1 MLINSKNKK
10 VNGGSRMLFSE
21 FYKIKCIGDEEW
33 FDPILDKDTLLFIDP
48 FSVFKSKD
56 DLFKDSY
63 SEMMYFF
70 QQAFELIAH
79 SGGTKTHLSY
89 KKAESML
96 VFPEVNAICLGY
108 SKTRQGSGTGPEW
121 AKTLTKNINTIIA
134 KGVTH
139 ISHFEE
145 LGIFCEGI
153 GPDRLS
159 DMTANLL
166 KIRLITYTQRIC
178 NLHKIPMEKKRVQHS
193 TFDYEYKRWYDGEYL
208 LPINPYKQNSPLLL
222 IPKDFLNILPEI
234 NSDDFAETID
244 LAERLRNDFNYEVD
258 KNLDKHKIAQIAIE
272 NYDLVK
278 EYIDIVEKREVNSF
292 SELMKKTLRYVWYEL
307 SKDIVTNNKFDF
319 GDIVDDTTFYKKISE
334 LVNYYKDFIE
344 LRSGYK
350 LLWNDTRTTPRS
362 EEDVQLLFKGILDE
376 HCRANNIDFTR
387 EVNQGMGPVD
397 FRFSCGYKNRVL
409 LEAKLAK
416 NTKFWN
422 GLKRQLPQYL
432 KIDTCKRGIFL
443 VIVYTD
449 KDINRI
455 SNIQEITK
463 ETAQYYGVEIKAIIV
478 DARVNN
484 KESASKM

>member
-1 MLINSKNKK
+1 
-10 VNGGSRMLFSE
+10 MLFSE
-21 FYKIKCIGDEEW
+21 QFGIKCMGDEEW
-33 FDPILDKDTLLFIDP
+33 FDPILHQDTLLFIDP
-48 FSVFKSKD
+48 FSVFKSD
-56 DLFKDSY
+56 DNLFHDSY

-70 QQAFELIAH
+70 QQAFEMIAH
-79 SGGTKTHLSY
+79 SGGTKSHLSY

-108 SKTRQGSGTGPEW
+108 SKTQQGAGTGPKW
-121 AKTLTKNINTIIA
+121 AKTLTFNISRIIA

-166 KIRLITYTQRIC
+166 KNRLITYTQRIC
-178 NLHKIPMEKKRVQHS
+178 NLHGVPMQSKRVQHAY
-193 TFDYEYKRWYDGEYL
+193 FDYEYKRWCSSEYL
-208 LPINPYKQNSPLLL
+208 LPVNPYKQNAPIILV
-222 IPKDFLNILPEI
+222 PKSFLNVLPEI
-234 NSDDFAETID
+234 NSEDFSETIQ

-258 KNLDKHKIAQIAIE
+258 KSLDKEKIAQIAIE

-278 EYIDIVEKREVNSF
+278 EYIDIVEKREAKSF
-292 SELMKKTLRYVWYEL
+292 SDLMKQTLRYVWYEL
-307 SKDIVTNNKFDF
+307 SKEVAIGNPFAFENIIGEEAFF
-319 GDIVDDTTFYKKISE
+319 EKINE
-334 LVNYYKDFIE
+334 FVKYYKEFVE

-350 LLWNDTRTTPRS
+350 LLWNDTETTPRS

-376 HCRANNIDFTR
+376 HCRANNIDLTR

-397 FRFSCGYKNRVL
+397 FRFSSGYSNRVL

-422 GLKRQLPQYL
+422 GLKKQLPHYM
-432 KIDTCKRGIFL
+432 KVDSCKKGIFL

-449 KDINRI
+449 KDIKRI
-455 SNIQEITK
+455 RDIQEVCR
-463 ETAQYYGVEIKAIIV
+463 EVCQYHNVDIKVVSV
-478 DARVNN
+478 DARPDN
-484 KESASKM
+484 KESASKK

>member
-1 MLINSKNKK
+1 
-10 VNGGSRMLFSE
+10 MLFSE
-21 FYKIKCIGDEEW
+21 FNKIKCIGDEEW
-33 FDPILDKDTLLFIDP
+33 FDPILDQDTLLFIDP
-48 FSVFKSKD
+48 FSVFKSND

-63 SEMMYFF
+63 PDMMFFF
-70 QQAFELIAH
+70 QQAFELIAY
-79 SGGTKTHLSY
+79 SGGIKTHLSY
-89 KKAESML
+89 KKSESML
-96 VFPEVNAICLGY
+96 IFPEVNAICLGY

-121 AKTLTKNINTIIA
+121 AKTLTKNISNIIA

-166 KIRLITYTQRIC
+166 KNRLITYTQRIC
-178 NLHKIPMEKKRVQHS
+178 NLHKIPMEKKRVQHAF
-193 TFDYEYKRWYDGEYL
+193 FDYEYKRWCEGEYL
-208 LPINPYKQNSPLLL
+208 LPINPYKHNSPIILV
-222 IPKDFLNILPEI
+222 PKNFLNVLPEI
-234 NSDDFAETID
+234 NSDDFAETIG
-244 LAERLRNDFNYEVD
+244 LAERLRNDINYEVD
-258 KNLDKHKIAQIAIE
+258 KNLDKQKIAQIAIE
-272 NYDLVK
+272 NYDLVE
-278 EYIDIVEKREVNSF
+278 EYINIVEKREANSF
-292 SELMKKTLRYVWYEL
+292 SELMKKTLRYMWYEL
-307 SKDIVTNNKFDF
+307 SKDFV
-319 GDIVDDTTFYKKISE
+319 
-334 LVNYYKDFIE
+334 E

-422 GLKRQLPQYL
+422 GLKKQLPQYL
-432 KIDTCKRGIFL
+432 KIDTCSKGIFL
-443 VIVYTD
+443 VIAYTD
-449 KDINRI
+449 KDIVRI
-455 SNIQEITK
+455 SSIQETTK
-463 ETAQYYGVEIKAIIV
+463 ETAQYYGVEIRTIIV
-478 DARVNN
+478 DARVDN